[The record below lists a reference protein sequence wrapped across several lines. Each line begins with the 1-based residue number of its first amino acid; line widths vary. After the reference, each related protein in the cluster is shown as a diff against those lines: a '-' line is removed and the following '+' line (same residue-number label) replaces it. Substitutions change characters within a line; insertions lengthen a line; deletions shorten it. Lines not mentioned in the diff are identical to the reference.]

1 MARSESAASPSFPV
15 IVTADWL
22 RAHADEVILAD
33 VRWYLD
39 GRSGRQAYRDGH
51 LPGAVF
57 VDVDTDLAA
66 PPSPAGGR
74 HPLPDP
80 ADFAAALS
88 RLGIGDD
95 SVVVAYD
102 DAGGSTAAR
111 LVWMLRVLGT
121 RAALLDGGLQAWPGP
136 LETGDVTA
144 EPRTRTPVPWP
155 ADRVVDTDT
164 VRQELGEPGRLLL
177 DARTFGRF
185 TGEQPAP
192 VDARSGHIPGARSAS
207 WQDNLD
213 DTGRFAP
220 PDVLQARF
228 RALGVDTAT
237 SVTVYCGSGV
247 TACHDLLALEH
258 AGFPDARLYPGSWS
272 AWGAD
277 ESLPVQTGE

>member
-88 RLGIGDD
+88 RLGIGDG

-111 LVWMLRVLGT
+111 LALHWGVLPVVTPGT
-121 RAALLDGGLQAWPGP
+121 TAA
-136 LETGDVTA
+136 DV
-144 EPRTRTPVPWP
+144 R
-155 ADRVVDTDT
+155 
-164 VRQELGEPGRLLL
+164 
-177 DARTFGRF
+177 
-185 TGEQPAP
+185 
-192 VDARSGHIPGARSAS
+192 
-207 WQDNLD
+207 
-213 DTGRFAP
+213 
-220 PDVLQARF
+220 DVLLRRGLIRQGASVVF
-228 RALGVDTAT
+228 VSMDADLGR
-237 SVTVYCGSGV
+237 S
-247 TACHDLLALEH
+247 
-258 AGFPDARLYPGSWS
+258 DANYVHVERM
-272 AWGAD
+272 A
-277 ESLPVQTGE
+277 